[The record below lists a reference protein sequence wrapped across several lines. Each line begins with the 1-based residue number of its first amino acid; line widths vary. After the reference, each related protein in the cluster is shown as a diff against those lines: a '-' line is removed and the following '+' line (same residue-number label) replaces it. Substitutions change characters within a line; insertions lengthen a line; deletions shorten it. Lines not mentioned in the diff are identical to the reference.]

1 MSRRIFENSAFL
13 KALYHAEPTQRKLMI
28 EVITID
34 QIRTLCEITL
44 KILQG
49 RLELSNLHRQKLKD
63 YKRTLR
69 SLVSTRIDHLRKKK
83 ILLTF
88 HRIIPL
94 LIKPVL
100 HLLDET

>member
-1 MSRRIFENSAFL
+1 MNRHIFQNSAFL
-13 KALYHAEPTQRKLMI
+13 KALYHAEPIQRKLMI

-49 RLELSNLHRQKLKD
+49 RLDFGNLRRQKLKN

-69 SLVSTRIDHLRKKK
+69 SLASTRINPLRKKK

-88 HRIIPL
+88 HKIIPL

-100 HLLDET
+100 HLLNET

>member
-1 MSRRIFENSAFL
+1 MNRHIFQNSAFL

-28 EVITID
+28 NVIIID

-49 RLELSNLHRQKLKD
+49 RLDLSNLHRKKLKD

-69 SLVSTRIDHLRKKK
+69 SLVSTRIDLLGKKK
-83 ILLTF
+83 NITDISQDYTLT
-88 HRIIPL
+88 
-94 LIKPVL
+94 K
-100 HLLDET
+100 

>member
-1 MSRRIFENSAFL
+1 MNRHIFQNSAFL
-13 KALYHAEPTQRKLMI
+13 KALYHAEPIQRKLMI

-49 RLELSNLHRQKLKD
+49 RLDLSNLHRQKLKD

-69 SLVSTRIDHLRKKK
+69 SLVSTRINPLRKKK
-83 ILLTF
+83 ILLIF
-88 HRIIPL
+88 HKIIPL

-100 HLLDET
+100 HLLNET

>member
-1 MSRRIFENSAFL
+1 MNRHIFQNSAFL
-13 KALYHAEPTQRKLMI
+13 KALYHAEPIQRKLMI

-49 RLELSNLHRQKLKD
+49 RLDLSNLHTQKLKD

-69 SLVSTRIDHLRKKK
+69 SLATTRYNPLRKKK

-88 HRIIPL
+88 HKIIPL

-100 HLLDET
+100 HLFNET

>member
-1 MSRRIFENSAFL
+1 MSRRIFENSTFL

-49 RLELSNLHRQKLKD
+49 RLELSNLHRHKLKD

-69 SLVSTRIDHLRKKK
+69 SLTSTRIDHLRKKK
-83 ILLTF
+83 ILL
-88 HRIIPL
+88 
-94 LIKPVL
+94 
-100 HLLDET
+100 